1 MSILVFE
8 SLVVVILTMF
18 GFLTAYTQYFALV
31 LRVVVGFSLVLHGYP
46 KLKNPKMAIE
56 WMKTVGVPAV
66 AVWLAIILEFFGG
79 LSLIIGFLVPIV
91 AFFAA
96 IQFACIVLVKK
107 TKMGGKYMRTDQGSS
122 YEIDVTY
129 MLLSLAMLVLGA
141 GPLSLSSLLGV

>member
-1 MSILVFE
+1 MIMFE
-8 SLVVVILTMF
+8 
-18 GFLTAYTQYFALV
+18 FLTAYAQYFALL

-46 KLKNPKMAIE
+46 KLKSPKMAVE

-91 AFFAA
+91 AFFAV
-96 IQFACIVLVKK
+96 IQFASIVLVKK
-107 TKMGGKYMRTDQGSS
+107 TKMGGKYVRTDQGTS

-141 GPLSLSSLLGV
+141 GPLSLDALLRV

>member
-1 MSILVFE
+1 MAMFE
-8 SLVVVILTMF
+8 
-18 GFLTAYTQYFALV
+18 FLTAYAQYFALL

-66 AVWLAIILEFFGG
+66 VVWLAIILEFFGG

-91 AFFAA
+91 AFFAV

-107 TKMGGKYMRTDQGSS
+107 TKMGGKYVRTDQGTS

-141 GPLSLSSLLGV
+141 GPLSLGSLLGFMG

>member
-1 MSILVFE
+1 M
-8 SLVVVILTMF
+8 TMF
-18 GFLTAYTQYFALV
+18 QFLTAYSQYFALI

-46 KLKNPKMAIE
+46 KLKNPKMVIE

-66 AVWLAIILEFFGG
+66 VVWLAIILEFFGG

-107 TKMGGKYMRTDQGSS
+107 TKMGGKYMRTDQGTS